1 MSIYR
6 MSLRFNTDDETE
18 RKAAEYL
25 QNLDCSRNR
34 FVIGLI
40 ADHIERT
47 EKGQSDDVLIEKIRL
62 MFREEIQDI
71 SVVTAIPKDTAAN
84 VTELTEV
91 EQAENA
97 ASVLADLEMFG

>member
-18 RKAAEYL
+18 RKAAEYI
-25 QNLDCSRNR
+25 QGLDCSRNR

-47 EKGQSDDVLIEKIRL
+47 EKEQSDDTLIEKIRL

-71 SVVTAIPKDTAAN
+71 SVVTATPKDTAAN
-84 VTELTEV
+84 VTKLTED